1 MDTYGNA
8 NTFGGLPVARL
19 NDIPNPKATWLDN
32 ARAGGP
38 QPLPAADRAAWSLRI
53 PPYRAAETFP
63 EHFARFVATVDTTK
77 VSALIIGC
85 WGESDRSSSIAVH
98 ELVAHADR
106 LPALRHLFFGDIRS
120 EENEISWIR
129 QSNVTPLLRVFPD
142 LETLTIKGNSMLVL
156 EPVEHA
162 ALRTL
167 EFQSGGLPDDVVR
180 AVGASVF
187 PALESLELWLGVE
200 EYGGDA
206 TVDDLAGILDGR
218 GLPALTTLGLMNSE
232 IQDEI
237 CAALASAPI
246 VSPLRTLDLSMG
258 TLGDEGAEA
267 LLTGQPLTHLE
278 RLIVSHHFMT
288 GRMCDRLAEALPGIV
303 LGLEDV
309 EEEDNP
315 DGPEVWRYVEVS
327 E

>member
-1 MDTYGNA
+1 M
-8 NTFGGLPVARL
+8 ARQR
-19 NDIPNPKATWLDN
+19 PRPGPSTA
-32 ARAGGP
+32 ARRGQGRVV
-38 QPLPAADRAAWSLRI
+38 AAD
-53 PPYRAAETFP
+53 P
-63 EHFARFVATVDTTK
+63 
-77 VSALIIGC
+77 
-85 WGESDRSSSIAVH
+85 AV
-98 ELVAHADR
+98 R

-120 EENEISWIR
+120 EENEISWIQ

-142 LETLTIKGNSMLVL
+142 LETLIVKGGSMLIV

-206 TVDDLAGILDGR
+206 TVDDLAGILNGR

-237 CAALASAPI
+237 CAAVASAPI
-246 VSPLRTLDLSMG
+246 VSRLRTLDLSMG

-267 LLTGQPLTHLE
+267 LLTGQPLTHLDQ
-278 RLIVSHHFMT
+278 LVVSHHFMT
-288 GRMCDRLAEALPGIV
+288 KRMCDRLAEALPGIV

-309 EEEDNP
+309 EEEDNL

>member
-1 MDTYGNA
+1 MATNGNA

-19 NDIPNPKATWLDN
+19 NDIANPNATWLDN
-32 ARAGGP
+32 ARAPGP
-38 QPLPAADRAAWSLRI
+38 QPLPAADKAAWSLRI

-63 EHFARFVATVDTTK
+63 EHFARFVATVDTTQ

-85 WGESDRSSSIAVH
+85 WGESSESSKVVVD
-98 ELVAHADR
+98 ELVAHAER
-106 LPALRHLFFGDIRS
+106 LPALRHLFFGDIWS
-120 EENEISWIR
+120 EENEISWIQ
-129 QSNVTPLLRVFPD
+129 QSNVTPLLRVFPR
-142 LETLTIKGNSMLVL
+142 LETLIIKGGSMLVL

-162 ALRTL
+162 ALRRL

-187 PALESLELWLGVE
+187 PALESLEMWLGVE

-206 TVDDLAGILDGR
+206 TIDDLGGILDGR

-237 CAALASAPI
+237 AAAVAAAPI
-246 VSPLRTLDLSMG
+246 VSRLRTLDLSMG

-267 LLTGQPLTHLE
+267 LLAGQPLTHLE
-278 RLIVSHHFMT
+278 QLVVSHHYMT
-288 GRMCDRLAEALPGIV
+288 ERMCDRLAEALPGIV

-309 EEEDNP
+309 EEEDEG
-315 DGPEVWRYVEVS
+315 DEDEVWRYVEVS